1 MKILVVTSEAL
12 SAERLRTALGDEAE
26 HAEILVVAPAL
37 HKSWLRFWMSDADAA
52 IKRATTVSDET
63 VQELRQQGI
72 QASGDTGEG
81 DLIEAIGDA
90 LTTFP
95 ADRIVVF
102 AHPEGSE
109 HYREGL
115 DADELRERFPVAVEQ
130 RVLES

>member
-1 MKILVVTSEAL
+1 MKILVVTSEAIT
-12 SAERLRTALGDEAE
+12 AEGLKDALGEEAE

-37 HKSWLRFWMSDADAA
+37 HRSWLRFWMSDADGA
-52 IKRATTVSDET
+52 IARAGKVSDET
-63 VQELRQQGI
+63 VEGLREEGI

-81 DLIEAIGDA
+81 DVIEAIGDA

-115 DADELRERFPVAVEQ
+115 NADELRERFPVAVEQ